1 MQSVAFPISGGNFLV
16 LFDVGICIHM
26 DDRDLQFLEALGGLA
41 DRADIAATL
50 CEALSRFTIAYLQQA
65 SAAMEHEII
74 QLPSPYR
81 EKVKPYFAEQ
91 YFGRYSRI
99 MSMYASGE
107 HRQMTGPVRDP
118 KLYREYCTMMATMK
132 TPADEIGFGDGDD
145 EGDRLRRL
153 YYYLVSAFFMF
164 VLDQPGHPVGM
175 PFPGS
180 FKVRQQGTEFICPI
194 RDKEKD
200 VESSICNFCP
210 AKQDPAL
217 K

>member
-1 MQSVAFPISGGNFLV
+1 
-16 LFDVGICIHM
+16 M
-26 DDRDLQFLEALGGLA
+26 DDNDQQFLATLAGLIDKAAIAEAL
-41 DRADIAATL
+41 
-50 CEALSRFTIAYLQQA
+50 CKALSRYTIVDLQRA
-65 SAAMEHEII
+65 SATMEHEVI

-91 YFGRYSRI
+91 YFGRYCKI
-99 MSMYASGE
+99 MSMYSNGECRRLSG
-107 HRQMTGPVRDP
+107 TVSDP

-132 TPADEIGFGDGDD
+132 VPADEIGLGD
-145 EGDRLRRL
+145 EEEETDRLRRL

-175 PFPGS
+175 PFPGG
-180 FKVRQQGTEFICPI
+180 FKVRQQGVEFICPI

-210 AKQDPAL
+210 AKQDEAL